1 MNLPNSLTLSRIF
14 FIPLL
19 LAVMLSGDFELDL
32 GFLLVTEEWL
42 ALAIFLCAAATDFLD
57 GYIARSRRQVTT
69 LGKLLDPIADKLLI
83 SSAFIC
89 LVELDR
95 VPAWIVVLVIGREFA
110 VSGLRYVALTEGV
123 TISASWLGKGKM
135 TAQVV
140 AISLFLVA
148 PYDPIFG
155 KLAQLSLA
163 AVVILTI
170 VSMID
175 YFRAFWSRID
185 TLSAARDNR
194 QGRPE
199 LLVVKKRDQR
209 EAS

>member
-19 LAVMLSGDFELDL
+19 LAVMLSGNFSLDL
-32 GFLLVTEEWL
+32 GFFVVNEDWL

-83 SSAFIC
+83 SAAFIC
-89 LVELDR
+89 LVQLDR
-95 VPAWIVVLVIGREFA
+95 VPAWIVVLVVGREFA
-110 VSGLRYVALTEGV
+110 VSGLRYVALTEGI

-135 TAQVV
+135 TAQVI

-155 KLAQLSLA
+155 GLAEFALA
-163 AVVILTI
+163 AVVILTV

-175 YFRAFWSRID
+175 YFRAFWGQVD
-185 TLSAARDNR
+185 TLSAARALNE
-194 QGRPE
+194 GRPE
-199 LLVVKKRDQR
+199 LMVVEKPSKR

>member
-32 GFLLVTEEWL
+32 GYFFVTEEWL

-57 GYIARSRRQVTT
+57 GYLARTRRQVTT

-83 SSAFIC
+83 SAAFIC
-89 LVELDR
+89 LVELGR

-110 VSGLRYVALTEGV
+110 VSGLRYIALTEGI

-155 KLAQLSLA
+155 KLAQFSLA
-163 AVVILTI
+163 AVVVLT
-170 VSMID
+170 VASMID
-175 YFRAFWSRID
+175 YFRGFWGRVDS
-185 TLSAARDNR
+185 LSAARESR
-194 QGRPE
+194 RPE
-199 LLVVKKRDQR
+199 LMILEKKDKKR